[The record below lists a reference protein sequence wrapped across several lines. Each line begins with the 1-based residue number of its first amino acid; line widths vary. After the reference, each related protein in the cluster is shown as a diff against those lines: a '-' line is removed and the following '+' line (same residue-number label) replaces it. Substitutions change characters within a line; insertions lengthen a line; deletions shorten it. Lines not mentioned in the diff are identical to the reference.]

1 MIKFNKPSITDK
13 ERQNVIEAM
22 NGNNILSGDG
32 KFTMQVYKQFEERFG
47 IKNMLLTTSGT
58 TALEMASNIELRANS
73 LINDNFKK
81 TLDWEYSKE
90 KCEKYTEMKNRLL
103 LNHLHFRGIA
113 SIPISF

>member
-47 IKNMLLTTSGT
+47 IKNMLHFL
-58 TALEMASNIELRANS
+58 LRS
-73 LINDNFKK
+73 THFYYEGQIRCSVTF
-81 TLDWEYSKE
+81 E
-90 KCEKYTEMKNRLL
+90 KILSILMKD
-103 LNHLHFRGIA
+103 
-113 SIPISF
+113 